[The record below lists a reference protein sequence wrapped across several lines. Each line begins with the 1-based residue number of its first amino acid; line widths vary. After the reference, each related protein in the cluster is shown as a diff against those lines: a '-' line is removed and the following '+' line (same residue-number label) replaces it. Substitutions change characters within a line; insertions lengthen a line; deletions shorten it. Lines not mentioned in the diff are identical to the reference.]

1 MSEWC
6 VFDSALF
13 GSDTNPNSI
22 FHLVLSL
29 NKSRVYEIFLSLAP
43 FEGVIR

>member
-6 VFDSALF
+6 VFDSALVE
-13 GSDTNPNSI
+13 SDTNPNSI

>member
-6 VFDSALF
+6 VFDSALI

-29 NKSRVYEIFLSLAP
+29 NKSRVYEIFLSFVP
-43 FEGVIR
+43 FEGAIR